1 MTPAEP
7 QILTLLTSISERLA
21 VVETDVKTL
30 VRDTRKDLD
39 DHETRIRKL
48 EQADLISR
56 DEMEQAAKER
66 STRFWVVA
74 TVLVTLLVAVVG
86 PIETVFITRIFG
98 GS

>member
-39 DHETRIRKL
+39 DHETRIRTL
-48 EQADLISR
+48 EQADLVSR
-56 DEMEQAAKER
+56 KEMEQAAKER
-66 STRFWVVA
+66 STRFWVIAAIVV
-74 TVLVTLLVAVVG
+74 TVLVAVVG
-86 PIETVFITRIFG
+86 PIETVFITRILG
-98 GS
+98 E